1 MCCLENR
8 VGGKLTL
15 EGAISGLLDGS
26 LDLVVAGALLE
37 AAGQVDNGD
46 VGGGDTERHAGELA
60 VKRGDDLADGLGGA
74 GAAGDDVLGSSAATA
89 PVLGRG
95 AVDGL
100 LGGGVGVDGGHETL
114 NDAEVVVDDL
124 GEGSQA
130 VGGARGV
137 GDDGGLAIVGLLVDA
152 HHVHGGIRRRGR
164 DDDALGATLEM
175 GAGLVGGGEHAG
187 RLDDVLGASLLPGD
201 GSGVP
206 LRVELDS
213 LAVDNQ
219 AVGGGLDG
227 AVEDAVGRVVL
238 EHVRLQNSRRQLRS
252 CVPASQVGLD
262 AGAATYSIVGLNEG
276 VVDGNDLDV
285 RVLNGIAEDDTAN
298 AAEPVDADLDSHV
311 VCDARR

>member
-1 MCCLENR
+1 MCCLESR
-8 VGGKLTL
+8 VGEKLTL
-15 EGAISGLLDGS
+15 EGALSGLLDGS
-26 LDLVVAGALLE
+26 LDVVVAGGLLE
-37 AAGQVDNGD
+37 AAGEVDNGD
-46 VGGGDTERHAGELA
+46 VGGGDTERHAGKLA
-60 VKRGDDLADGLGGA
+60 VERGDDLTDGLGGA
-74 GAAGDDVLGSSAATA
+74 GAARDDVLGRSAATT

-114 NDAEVVVDDL
+114 DDAEVVVDNL

-175 GAGLVGGGEHAG
+175 GAGLLGGGEHAG
-187 RLDDVLGASLLPGD
+187 RLDDVLSTGVLPRD
-201 GSGVP
+201 GRRVP
-206 LRVELDS
+206 LGVELDS

-238 EHVRLQNSRRQLRS
+238 EHVRLQRDR
-252 CVPASQVGLD
+252 G
-262 AGAATYSIVGLNEG
+262 
-276 VVDGNDLDV
+276 
-285 RVLNGIAEDDTAN
+285 
-298 AAEPVDADLDSHV
+298 
-311 VCDARR
+311 